1 MLQRSIPA
9 GFIAPWEDWSGEQ
22 HPAASDP
29 HIALG
34 LSDDRNG
41 SRPGRGD
48 GSGISRQVRTGRRER
63 QTILILIKGLAEGV
77 AWADASNQARGV
89 ARLYC
94 PSRPLFFSAA
104 RAVDGHPPAGGR
116 SPSCHWSR
124 AVAAGHDRSASKRI
138 SLQAATRPKHSALK
152 DG

>member
-77 AWADASNQARGV
+77 AWADAYNQSRGV
-89 ARLYC
+89 ARVYC
-94 PSRPLFFSAA
+94 PPGHFFSLQPEQLMDIFRREVEA
-104 RAVDGHPPAGGR
+104 RPVLRQEP
-116 SPSCHWSR
+116 WQR
-124 AVAAGHDRSASKRI
+124 ATIEALRNVFPCKR
-138 SLQAATRPKHSALK
+138 R
-152 DG
+152 